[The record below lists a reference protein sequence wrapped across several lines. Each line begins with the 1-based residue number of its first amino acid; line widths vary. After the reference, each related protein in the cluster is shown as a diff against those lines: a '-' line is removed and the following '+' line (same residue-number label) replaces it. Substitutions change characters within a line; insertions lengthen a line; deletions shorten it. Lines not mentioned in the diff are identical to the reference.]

1 MQLFCSLQNSATM
14 GEKKENLITQTTT
27 SPPSQPFNQGTF
39 VQKRE
44 TNIK

>member
-14 GEKKENLITQTTT
+14 GEKKENLITQTT